1 MNASLE
7 QALEHFLNQPDI
19 IELMRENSDND
30 RPAVEGLGDIL
41 LEIKEDQTK
50 QDIGRMVRRVLENN
64 GYDWES
70 EDHPVKDKLF
80 KKGSRYR
87 RREE

>member
-19 IELMRENSDND
+19 IALMRENSNKG

-41 LEIKEDQTK
+41 LEIEEDQTK
-50 QDIGRMVRRVLENN
+50 QDIGRMARRVLENN
-64 GYDWES
+64 G
-70 EDHPVKDKLF
+70 
-80 KKGSRYR
+80 
-87 RREE
+87 